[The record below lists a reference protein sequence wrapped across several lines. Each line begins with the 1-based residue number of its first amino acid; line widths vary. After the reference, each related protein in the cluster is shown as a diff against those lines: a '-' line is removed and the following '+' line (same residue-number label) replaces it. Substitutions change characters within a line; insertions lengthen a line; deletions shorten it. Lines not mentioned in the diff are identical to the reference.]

1 MTVHMDPET
10 RKRVLK
16 ILDETTDL
24 TIATLR
30 ADGYPQATVVSFAHD
45 GEKIYFGCDRKSQ
58 KARNIERDER
68 VSATVTPPYQTWEY
82 VRGLSLGGRA
92 RRVVDEAE
100 QARVGELMAKRFPQ
114 VADFMKR
121 FSVDDIV
128 TFRIDPEVISILDYG
143 RGFGHA
149 ELHEAAARR
158 SV

>member
-58 KARNIERDER
+58 KARNLARDER
-68 VSATVTPPYQTWEY
+68 ISATVTPPYKTWDDI
-82 VRGLSLGGRA
+82 RGLSLGGRA

-100 QARVGELMAKRFPQ
+100 QARVSELMARRFPQ
-114 VADFMKR
+114 VTEFMKR
-121 FSVDDIV
+121 FSVEDII

-158 SV
+158 SA